1 MCCLPSHFC
10 FHSPNLTF
18 IFSTAFS
25 NSWFFY
31 QFFFFF
37 TLREKRT
44 ASAVAQ
50 KSRHAVKHVLSE
62 IFTLFIIEC
71 VGCFSSSQL
80 SESSILVCVWV
91 FVCVYTARNATE
103 LPLRVIKSLPRDP
116 LRQHRGL
123 ASLNTAGPPS
133 LDERTRSRNT
143 ECCATDNQFLHI
155 ILP

>member
-25 NSWFFY
+25 NSWFFTC
-31 QFFFFF
+31 FFFFY
-37 TLREKRT
+37 TPWEENSLCCR
-44 ASAVAQ
+44 S
-50 KSRHAVKHVLSE
+50 KSRHAVKDVLSE

>member
-18 IFSTAFS
+18 IFSTASQTPDFS
-25 NSWFFY
+25 PV
-31 QFFFFF
+31 FFF
-37 TLREKRT
+37 TLRDKRT

-50 KSRHAVKHVLSE
+50 KSRHAVKDVLSE
-62 IFTLFIIEC
+62 NCTLFIIEC